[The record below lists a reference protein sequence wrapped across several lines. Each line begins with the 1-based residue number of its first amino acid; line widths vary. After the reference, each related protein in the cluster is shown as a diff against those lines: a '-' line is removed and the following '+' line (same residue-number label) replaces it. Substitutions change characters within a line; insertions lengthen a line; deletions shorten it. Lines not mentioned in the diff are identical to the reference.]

1 MLYLCIVFEIK
12 HQNNNNSNN
21 KKQREM
27 KVISTIQELDNAIQ
41 QLREEAINN
50 GYDFFNFYIAG
61 EETIREAAAKY
72 NLTTS
77 HYKGLQG
84 LNYLFLNADDNVQG
98 LSLSSGSALMEFV
111 DVASIEAPVHSNYLI
126 VNRIF
131 KVVQYKDYL
140 LRPFKNYSEKTYHFE
155 FLEPPIKITVRT
167 PKPNK
172 VSVLTDKKADAW
184 VAALLEDIKQSAIAE
199 KAAEARKRGF
209 IKRMSNL
216 TNLPEETFAKNGR
229 INAGIVNIK
238 WEFDEQGKAYTSV
251 DWRVSSDVVLQK
263 LSENGLLGNK

>member
-1 MLYLCIVFEIK
+1 
-12 HQNNNNSNN
+12 
-21 KKQREM
+21 M
-27 KVISTIQELDNAIQ
+27 KVITSIQELDNAINE
-41 QLREEAINN
+41 LREDAINN
-50 GYDFFNFYIAG
+50 GYDFFKFYIVG

-131 KVVQYKDYL
+131 KVVKYKDYL
-140 LRPFKNYSEKTYHFE
+140 LRPFKNYNEKTYHFE
-155 FLEPPIKITVRT
+155 FLETPIEIKVRT
-167 PKPNK
+167 KKPNK

-184 VAALLEDIKQSAIAE
+184 VNALLEDIRQSELAKQ
-199 KAAEARKRGF
+199 AAEQRKKAF
-209 IKRMSNL
+209 MQKMSKL
-216 TNLPEETFAKNGR
+216 TNQPDETFSKNGR
-229 INAGIVNIK
+229 INAGIVWIK
-238 WEFDEQGKAYTSV
+238 WEYDEQGKAYTSV
-251 DWRVSSDVVLQK
+251 DWRLSTDEVLQK

>member
-1 MLYLCIVFEIK
+1 
-12 HQNNNNSNN
+12 
-21 KKQREM
+21 M
-27 KVISTIQELDNAIQ
+27 KVITAIQELDKAINE
-41 QLREEAINN
+41 LREEAIIN
-50 GYDFFNFYIAG
+50 GYDFFKFYIVG

-98 LSLSSGSALMEFV
+98 LSLSSGSSPLEFV

-155 FLEPPIKITVRT
+155 FLENPIKITVRT
-167 PKPNK
+167 KKPNK

-184 VAALLEDIKQSAIAE
+184 VNALLEDIKQSAIAA

-209 IKRMSNL
+209 MKRMSNL
-216 TNLPEETFAKNGR
+216 TNLPEETFAKSGR
-229 INAGIVNIK
+229 IDAGIVNIK
-238 WEFDEQGKAYTSV
+238 WQFDEQGKAYTSI
-251 DWRVSSDVVLQK
+251 DWRLSTDEVLQK

>member
-1 MLYLCIVFEIK
+1 
-12 HQNNNNSNN
+12 
-21 KKQREM
+21 M
-27 KVISTIQELDNAIQ
+27 KVFTTTQELDNAIKE
-41 QLREEAINN
+41 LRAEAKNN

-131 KVVQYKDYL
+131 KVVKYKDYL
-140 LRPFKNYSEKTYHFE
+140 LRPFKYSSDKTFHFD
-155 FLEPPIKITVRT
+155 FLETPIKITVRT

-172 VSVLTDKKADAW
+172 VSVLTDKKAAAW
-184 VAALLEDIKQSAIAE
+184 VSALLEDIKQSELAE
-199 KAAEARKRGF
+199 QAAEARKKEF
-209 IKRMSNL
+209 MTKMSKL
-216 TNLPEETFAKNGR
+216 TNQPEETFAKSGR
-229 INAGIVNIK
+229 IAAGIVNIK
-238 WEFDEQGKAYTSV
+238 WQFDEQGKAYTSV
-251 DWRVSSDVVLQK
+251 DFRLSTDEVLKK

>member
-1 MLYLCIVFEIK
+1 
-12 HQNNNNSNN
+12 
-21 KKQREM
+21 M
-27 KVISTIQELDNAIQ
+27 KVITDAKELDYTINE
-41 QLREEAINN
+41 LREEAIIN
-50 GYDFFNFYIAG
+50 GYDFFKFYIVG

-98 LSLSSGSALMEFV
+98 LSLSSGSSPLEFV

-131 KVVQYKDYL
+131 KVVKYKDYL
-140 LRPFKNYSEKTYHFE
+140 LRPLKFSSDKTYHFE
-155 FLEPPIKITVRT
+155 FLDTPIKVTVRT

-184 VAALLEDIKQSAIAE
+184 VSALLEDIRQSELAE
-199 KAAEARKRGF
+199 QAAEQRKKAF
-209 IKRMSNL
+209 MQKMSKL
-216 TNLPEETFAKNGR
+216 TNLPEETFAKGGR
-229 INAGIVNIK
+229 IDAGIVNIK
-238 WEFDEQGKAYTSV
+238 WQFDEQGKAYTSI
-251 DWRVSSDVVLQK
+251 DWRISSDEVLQK
-263 LSENGLLGNK
+263 LSENGLLENK